1 MKKTTFFML
10 FVLLCSVGFAQTIT
24 VKEKV
29 SIAPIQGVVILLDNN
44 KSVSTDKNGYA
55 TINDTQYSTLT
66 ISCVGYKTL
75 TISKQELSKNNN
87 IVYLVEKPYHTN
99 EVVISANRFE
109 ESSENSAQQIALI
122 KSKNIEQSNLQNTAD
137 LMQNTGLVNVQRS
150 QAGGG
155 SPIIRGF
162 EANKVLIV
170 VDGVRMNNAIFRGGH
185 LQNILTMDQN
195 SVDRMEVLFGAGSLM
210 YGSDA
215 LGGVMSFY
223 TKEPKL
229 SDSKNLN
236 INGSA
241 FTRYSTV
248 NEESTTH
255 IDLALANNKFGS
267 LSSLTYSKFGDTKQ
281 GDNRSSEWDSL
292 GIRKYYQTRI
302 NGIDSMMKNDDPLVQ
317 KNSGY
322 NQIDFMQKLIY
333 KQSSKLTH
341 VINFQYST
349 TTDIPRYDRLTEVD
363 GAGKFKSAEWYYGP
377 QKRMFVSYQ
386 ARLKGDKLFD
396 KGQVTL
402 AFQDIEE
409 SRNNRSWNKSKL
421 NRRVEQVK
429 VYSLNADF
437 DKMMGS
443 VDVQYGAE
451 LTYNDVNSTAS
462 ALNVNTQAVS
472 ALDTRYPDGGSTT
485 NSASLYTTALKEL
498 SEKLSLNAG
507 LRFNHYGLASTF
519 NDKTFFPFPFNEI
532 NQNSNTLT
540 AQLGAVYKPT
550 ATWKMGLNLSTG
562 YRSPNVDD
570 LAKVFE
576 SSKGDT
582 LGSNSTVGTIIVP
595 NPDLKAEK
603 TYNAE
608 LSISKNIADRFQIT
622 GIVFGTK
629 IMDGIVTQDATF
641 NGSAYITYGD
651 TVSKVQKNVN
661 ASEAYIIGF
670 CGILNYDISSN
681 FSASGTYNYTYGRIT
696 SVNPET
702 PLDHI
707 SPAFGRVSLVW
718 KAKKMRAEFFSI
730 FNAAKELKDY
740 NLGGE
745 DNLQYATT
753 NGMPAW
759 YTLNLRYSY
768 QVNKYIQAQL
778 NLDNITDKAYRVFAS
793 GINAPGRNIGLTL
806 RAAF

>member
-1 MKKTTFFML
+1 MKKFTI
-10 FVLLCSVGFAQTIT
+10 FVLLVSLCSLAIAQTIT
-24 VKEKV
+24 VKDKV
-29 SIAPIQGVVILLDNN
+29 NIAPIQGVVIRVNADVL
-44 KSVSTDKNGYA
+44 STGKDGKA
-55 TINDTQYSTLT
+55 TINTSNFNSINL
-66 ISCVGYKTL
+66 SCIGYKTL
-75 TISKQELSKNNN
+75 TISKEELTKSNN
-87 IVYLVEKPYHTN
+87 IVYLTEKPYNTN
-99 EVVISANRFE
+99 EVVVSANRFE
-109 ESSENSAQQIALI
+109 ESSENSAQQITVI
-122 KSKNIEQSNLQNTAD
+122 KSKNIEQSNLQNSAD
-137 LMQNTGLVNVQRS
+137 LLQSTGLVNVQRS

-170 VDGVRMNNAIFRGGH
+170 VDGVRMNNAIFRSGH

-195 SVDRMEVLFGAGSLM
+195 SIDRMEVLFGAGSLM

-229 SDSKNLN
+229 SDNKKINF
-236 INGSA
+236 NGSA
-241 FTRYSTV
+241 FTRYGTV
-248 NEESTTH
+248 NKENTSHVEVSMS
-255 IDLALANNKFGS
+255 NNKFGS
-267 LSSLTYSKFGDTKQ
+267 LSSLTYSKFGDMKQ

-292 GIRKYYQTRI
+292 GLRKYYQTRV
-302 NGIDSMMKNDDPLVQ
+302 NGVDSMMKNDDPLIQ
-317 KNSGY
+317 KNTGY
-322 NQIDFMQKLIY
+322 TQIDFLQKIIY

-341 VINFQYST
+341 VINFQFSNT
-349 TTDIPRYDRLTEVD
+349 SDIPRYDRLTELD

-377 QKRMFVSYQ
+377 QKRMLLSYQ
-386 ARLKGDKLFD
+386 ARLRGDNLFD
-396 KGQVTL
+396 KGQVTI
-402 AFQDIEE
+402 AYQDIEE
-409 SRNNRSWNKSKL
+409 SRNNRSWRKSKL
-421 NRRVEQVK
+421 NRRIENVK

-437 DKMMGS
+437 DKMIGK

-451 LTYNDVNSTAS
+451 LTYNDVHSTAS
-462 ALNVNTQAVS
+462 ALNINTQTVT
-472 ALDTRYPDGGSTT
+472 ALDSRYPDGGSTT
-485 NSASLYTTALKEL
+485 NSVAFYTTGSK
-498 SEKLSLNAG
+498 KLSTKTSINAG
-507 LRFNHYGLASTF
+507 LRFNHYNLNSKFT
-519 NDKTFFPFPFNEI
+519 DKSFFPFPFDEI
-532 NQNSNTLT
+532 DQNSNTIT
-540 AQLGAVYKPT
+540 AQIGSVYKPT
-550 ATWKMGLNLSTG
+550 ETWKIGLNLSTG

-582 LGSNSTVGTIIVP
+582 LGSNSTIGTVIVP
-595 NPDLKAEK
+595 NPELKAEK

-608 LSISKNIADRFQIT
+608 LSISKNIADKFQVT

-629 IMDGIVTQDATF
+629 IIDGIVTQDATF

-651 TVSKVQKNVN
+651 TISKVQKNVN
-661 ASEAYIIGF
+661 AAEAYILGF
-670 CGILNYDISSN
+670 CGIINYDINNN
-681 FSASGTYNYTYGRIT
+681 FSASGSYNYTYGRIT

-707 SPAFGRVSLVW
+707 APSFGRVSLVW
-718 KAKKMRAEFFSI
+718 KAKKMRAEFFSL

-753 NGMPAW
+753 KGIPAW

-768 QVNKYIQAQL
+768 QVNKFFQAQVYI
-778 NLDNITDKAYRVFAS
+778 DNITDKTYRVFAS

-806 RAAF
+806 RATF